1 MIKRDIEEKLNKLLF
16 SHELHKNVILVEGA
30 RQVGKTTL
38 IQTILKSKSS
48 SYLELNLEKQPAV
61 RSRIDACRNF
71 KEFEQYLNDDFGFRQ
86 KEGRILFIDEA
97 QESEKLGSFVR
108 SFKEDWESTAT
119 IITGS
124 ALVRLFRE
132 EGRYPI
138 GRVVKFHLQP
148 FSFIEFLR
156 ALGKDSLVDFILNY
170 SWGENVASNRH
181 EILLSL
187 LNQYIA
193 VGGLPEVVLL
203 YAKCLENNSRDWYS
217 LRENLI
223 LSYRDDFIRY
233 FGIEK
238 ANLYER
244 AMDVV
249 AANVGSPSKDSQ
261 LAKPGTAGYKMAP
274 DIYSRLE
281 SWRMIHKVPQKGSL
295 PEKTQFAP
303 KRYLFDMG
311 VLDYFRFRA
320 IPNINI
326 NFSHSS
332 EVKIPLGGV
341 LENFLLLQTLN
352 DSPAVSGF
360 RKKQGGSEV
369 DFIFDF
375 AGEKIPVECKSAS
388 KNKLT
393 HIRGL
398 IEYKK
403 TYQTEYA
410 VLFNLATP
418 LKMAARDAE
427 IEVRS
432 LPLYLAGAL
441 GHLVSMVKD

>member
-1 MIKRDIEEKLNKLLF
+1 MIKRDIEEKLSNLLH
-16 SHELHKNVILVEGA
+16 SNELHRNVILVEGA

-38 IQTILKSKSS
+38 IQTILKSKGS

-61 RSRIDACRNF
+61 RSRMDACRDF

-86 KEGRILFIDEA
+86 KEGRVLFIDEA
-97 QESEKLGSFVR
+97 QESEKLGGFVR
-108 SFKEDWESTAT
+108 SFKEDWESTTT

-124 ALVRLFRE
+124 ALARLFRE
-132 EGRYPI
+132 EDRYPI
-138 GRVVKFHLQP
+138 GRIVKFHLQP

-170 SWGENVASNRH
+170 SWGEDVASNRH
-181 EILLSL
+181 DMLLSI
-187 LNQYIA
+187 LNQYIT
-193 VGGLPEVVLL
+193 VGGLPEVVLK
-203 YAKCLENNSRDWYS
+203 YAKCLENNSKDWYF

-223 LSYRDDFIRY
+223 LSYRDDFVRY

-244 AMDVV
+244 ALDVV

-261 LAKPGTAGYKMAP
+261 LAKPGTAAYKMAP

-281 SWRMIHKVPQKGSL
+281 NWRMIHKVPQKSSL

-303 KRYLFDMG
+303 KRYLFDLG
-311 VLDYFRFRA
+311 VLDYFRFMA
-320 IPNINI
+320 IPNINVS
-326 NFSHSS
+326 FSHSS
-332 EVKIPLGGV
+332 ERKIPLGGV
-341 LENFLLLQTLN
+341 LENFLLLQVLN
-352 DSPAVSGF
+352 DSPTVSGF
-360 RKKQGGSEV
+360 RKKQGGTEV

-375 AGEKIPVECKSAS
+375 TGKKIPVECKSAL

-410 VLFNLATP
+410 VLFNLAAP
-418 LKMAARDAE
+418 SKMTTADKK
-427 IEVRS
+427 IVVQS

-441 GHLVSMVKD
+441 ATLSAQLPC